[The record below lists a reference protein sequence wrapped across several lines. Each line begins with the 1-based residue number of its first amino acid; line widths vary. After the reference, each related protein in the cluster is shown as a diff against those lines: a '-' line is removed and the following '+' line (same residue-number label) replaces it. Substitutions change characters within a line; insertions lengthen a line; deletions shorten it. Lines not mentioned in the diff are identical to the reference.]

1 MANTQHLDVFT
12 NADYLLQ
19 RFSYHYFYPEMTQL
33 KTLYIFLAKQTVWFS
48 FDGKRRC
55 LKPASKPLDSER
67 ILELCREFDASKIIL
82 FLEFPWV
89 LTHFEITITLSPDEM
104 EAFARMRLGFHD
116 NPKGGVK
123 STRQELHSSL
133 NRQEIPVG
141 GIYFKQAQLDRIGLL
156 CAILSAESL
165 NLKKK
170 LKQKLNLSVEAVP
183 LVVACMPILQNNP
196 ENSLIFK
203 GLEQSFYVEKT
214 DGFLTKLVELPA
226 FGKINQEL
234 FVSDQLPLNS
244 NPQTFQLLPEEMKN
258 DLSENI
264 IPDTE
269 KRDNNSSANMHYE
282 ITVEFVL
289 SAWKGL
295 AQNPKSGFWWASFK
309 KSRRLKQ
316 VGTWWNFAGV
326 LILAA
331 VVGAGFYYYQTLEQ
345 KKVLQQELS
354 SLELELEQHI
364 NNSPSRIYSI
374 HEKHLE
380 QLEEIA
386 KKLVQESFWK
396 QQTLQTL
403 FSSIEDAWLERFE
416 FKDRK
421 LRLELLA
428 LEPINA
434 VNLFLKLSKM
444 PETAKVHF
452 KSQRKTSIKGHEL
465 IKFKLLID
473 LAPPSKTEA
482 P

>member
-1 MANTQHLDVFT
+1 
-12 NADYLLQ
+12 
-19 RFSYHYFYPEMTQL
+19 
-33 KTLYIFLAKQTVWFS
+33 
-48 FDGKRRC
+48 
-55 LKPASKPLDSER
+55 
-67 ILELCREFDASKIIL
+67 
-82 FLEFPWV
+82 
-89 LTHFEITITLSPDEM
+89 
-104 EAFARMRLGFHD
+104 
-116 NPKGGVK
+116 
-123 STRQELHSSL
+123 
-133 NRQEIPVG
+133 
-141 GIYFKQAQLDRIGLL
+141 
-156 CAILSAESL
+156 
-165 NLKKK
+165 
-170 LKQKLNLSVEAVP
+170 
-183 LVVACMPILQNNP
+183 
-196 ENSLIFK
+196 
-203 GLEQSFYVEKT
+203 
-214 DGFLTKLVELPA
+214 
-226 FGKINQEL
+226 
-234 FVSDQLPLNS
+234 
-244 NPQTFQLLPEEMKN
+244 
-258 DLSENI
+258 
-264 IPDTE
+264 
-269 KRDNNSSANMHYE
+269 MHYE

-309 KSRRLKQ
+309 KNRRLKQ

-386 KKLVQESFWK
+386 KQLVQESFWK